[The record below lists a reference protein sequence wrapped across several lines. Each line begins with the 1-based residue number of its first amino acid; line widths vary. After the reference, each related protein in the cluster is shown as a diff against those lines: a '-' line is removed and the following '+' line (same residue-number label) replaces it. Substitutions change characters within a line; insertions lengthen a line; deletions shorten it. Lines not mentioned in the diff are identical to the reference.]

1 MLKKLLAG
9 REEVLTGTITFDKLA
24 YDDSEASGWRKLK
37 RIVGSVL
44 MVALLLGVSWFIFGT
59 PYLRWDEPLAAG
71 KDGAVLSPDDLAYTR
86 YVTFGESRRVHAGEY
101 GEGLP
106 WVVLIPRRDVGDG
119 DEGTGDSPTEGSAPE
134 ASTP

>member
-9 REEVLTGTITFDKLA
+9 RDKVLTGTITFDKPA
-24 YDDSEASGWRKLK
+24 YDDTEALGWRKLK
-37 RIVGSVL
+37 RIAGSVL
-44 MVALLLGVSWFIFGT
+44 MVALLIGGSWVTFGT
-59 PYLRWDEPLAAG
+59 PYLRWDEPLANG

-106 WVVLIPRRDVGDG
+106 WVVLIPWGDVGG
-119 DEGTGDSPTEGSAPE
+119 AEEGTGDNQSEGSAPE
-134 ASTP
+134 ASIP